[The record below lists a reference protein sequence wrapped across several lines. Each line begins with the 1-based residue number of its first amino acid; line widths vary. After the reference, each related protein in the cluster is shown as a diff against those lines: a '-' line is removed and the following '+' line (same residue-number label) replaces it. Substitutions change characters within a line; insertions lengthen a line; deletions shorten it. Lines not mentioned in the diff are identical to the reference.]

1 MALVKTTF
9 APGIDKQ
16 TTTYGAEGRWV
27 DSKNVRF
34 RTGLPEKVGGWS
46 KVVPTKKIA
55 GVARASIAW
64 VSLTGVR
71 HLALGTDRKL
81 YIYTEGQFYDVTPI
95 RLEAA
100 LTNPFAMTSG
110 SPTVTVTHSSHG
122 ASVGDFVTFDSF
134 STAQGLDM
142 NNEFE
147 ITSIV
152 DGNNY
157 TVTHT
162 SNASGTASS
171 QGGSGNAKYQ
181 INVGTDRSAFG
192 FGWGT
197 GAWNQPRQSIG
208 GGAGWNRPGL
218 TTTIALEAT
227 YWMFDTFG
235 EDLLAIRNDDALYR
249 WDLSGGTGTRAVKVS
264 QAPGKNRVLL
274 VSSPDRHIFLMGT
287 ETTIGTPGS
296 QDDLYL
302 RFSSQENFT
311 AWNPSS
317 TNTAGSFRIQDG
329 SKIVAAK
336 RSRGSI
342 LVWTDTALH
351 ALNNIGPPFIF
362 GLNQVGSNCGAIS
375 ANSVADVNGVTYW
388 MSQTAFYQF
397 DGAIKKLNCTVQDFV
412 FDDINATAQG
422 QVSIAVNTDFN
433 EVTWFYA
440 SESSN
445 FLDRSVT
452 YNYLEDVWYT
462 NDGFVRTSWVDRG
475 TYSKPYATFY
485 DPNSIPNNNTILGV
499 TAGCTTLYEHE
510 DGFNDDGQAMDCQ
523 ITSGDFDIKEGD
535 EVFLC
540 SRVIP
545 DFKDQVGN
553 TDVKIEF
560 ANYPASTNTR
570 SFTSTTSSTT
580 KFFSVR
586 GRGRQANVKIS
597 SNALDSNWRFGTVR
611 LDITPDGRR

>member
-1 MALVKTTF
+1 MPLVKAAF

-34 RTGLPEKVGGWS
+34 RTGLPEKIGGWS
-46 KVVPTKKIA
+46 KVVPTKKIV
-55 GVARASIAW
+55 GVTRASLGW

-110 SPTVTVTHSSHG
+110 SPTVTVTHTSHG
-122 ASVGDFVTFDSF
+122 AGVGDFVTFDSF

-147 ITSIV
+147 VTEVV

-157 TVTHT
+157 KVTHT
-162 SNASGTASS
+162 SNATGTASS

-181 INVGTDRSAFG
+181 ITVGTDRSAFG

-197 GAWNQPRQSIG
+197 GAWNQPRQNIG
-208 GGAGWNRPGL
+208 GGSGWNRPGL

-235 EDLLAIRNDDALYR
+235 EDLLAIRNDDALYK
-249 WDLSGGTGTRAVKVS
+249 WDLSGGTGNRAQKIT

-287 ETTIGTPGS
+287 EATIGTPGT
-296 QDDLYL
+296 QDDLFL
-302 RFSSQENFT
+302 RFSSQENFQ
-311 AWNPSS
+311 AWDPSS

-351 ALNNIGPPFIF
+351 SLNNIGPPFIF
-362 GLNQVGSNCGAIS
+362 GLNQIGANCGAIS
-375 ANSVADVNGVTYW
+375 ANAVADVNGITYW
-388 MSQTAFYQF
+388 MSQTAFYSF
-397 DGAIKKLNCTVQDFV
+397 DGAIKKLDCTVQDFV
-412 FDDINATAQG
+412 FDDINTTAQG
-422 QVSIAVNTDFN
+422 QVAIAVNTDYN

-440 SESSN
+440 TESSN

-475 TYSKPYATFY
+475 VYPRPYATFY
-485 DPNSIPNNNTILGV
+485 DPNSLPNNNTILGV
-499 TAGCTTLYEHE
+499 TAGCTTLFEHE
-510 DGFNDDGQAMDCQ
+510 DGFNDDGGAMDCQ

-545 DFKDQVGN
+545 DFKDQSGN
-553 TDVKIEF
+553 TTMKIEF

-570 SFTSTTSSTT
+570 SFTATTSPTT

-597 SNALDSNWRFGTVR
+597 SNAIDSNWRFGTVR
-611 LDITPDGRR
+611 LDVNPDGRR

>member
-1 MALVKTTF
+1 
-9 APGIDKQ
+9 
-16 TTTYGAEGRWV
+16 
-27 DSKNVRF
+27 
-34 RTGLPEKVGGWS
+34 
-46 KVVPTKKIA
+46 
-55 GVARASIAW
+55 
-64 VSLTGVR
+64 
-71 HLALGTDRKL
+71 
-81 YIYTEGQFYDVTPI
+81 
-95 RLEAA
+95 
-100 LTNPFAMTSG
+100 
-110 SPTVTVTHSSHG
+110 
-122 ASVGDFVTFDSF
+122 
-134 STAQGLDM
+134 
-142 NNEFE
+142 
-147 ITSIV
+147 
-152 DGNNY
+152 
-157 TVTHT
+157 
-162 SNASGTASS
+162 
-171 QGGSGNAKYQ
+171 
-181 INVGTDRSAFG
+181 
-192 FGWGT
+192 
-197 GAWNQPRQSIG
+197 
-208 GGAGWNRPGL
+208 
-218 TTTIALEAT
+218 
-227 YWMFDTFG
+227 MFDTFG

-311 AWNPSS
+311 AWAPSS

-362 GLNQVGSNCGAIS
+362 GLNQIGSNCGAIS

-412 FDDINATAQG
+412 FDNINATAQG

-597 SNALDSNWRFGTVR
+597 SNAVDSNWRFGTVR

>member
-1 MALVKTTF
+1 MPLVKAAF

-34 RTGLPEKVGGWS
+34 RTGLPEKIGGWS
-46 KVVPTKKIA
+46 KVVPTKKIV
-55 GVARASIAW
+55 GVTRASIGW

-110 SPTVTVTHSSHG
+110 SPTVTVTHTSHG
-122 ASVGDFVTFDSF
+122 AGVGDFVTFDSF

-147 ITSIV
+147 VTEVV

-157 TVTHT
+157 KVTHT
-162 SNASGTASS
+162 SNATGTASS

-181 INVGTDRSAFG
+181 ITVGTDRSAFG

-197 GAWNQPRQSIG
+197 GAWNQPRQNIG
-208 GGAGWNRPGL
+208 GGSGWNRPGL

-235 EDLLAIRNDDALYR
+235 EDLLAIRNDDALYK
-249 WDLSGGTGTRAVKVS
+249 WDLSGGTGNRAQKIT

-287 ETTIGTPGS
+287 EATIGTPGT
-296 QDDLYL
+296 QDDLFL
-302 RFSSQENFT
+302 RFSSQENFQ
-311 AWNPSS
+311 AWDPSS

-351 ALNNIGPPFIF
+351 SLNNIGPPFIF
-362 GLNQVGSNCGAIS
+362 GLNQIGANCGAIS
-375 ANSVADVNGVTYW
+375 ANCVADVNGITYW

-397 DGAIKKLNCTVQDFV
+397 DGAIKKLDCTVQDFV
-412 FDDINATAQG
+412 FDDINSTAQG

-452 YNYLEDVWYT
+452 YNYLENVWYT

-475 TYSKPYATFY
+475 VYSKPYATFY
-485 DPNSIPNNNTILGV
+485 DPNSLPNNNTILGV
-499 TAGCTTLYEHE
+499 TAGCTTLFEHE
-510 DGFNDDGQAMDCQ
+510 DGFNDDGEAMDCQ

-545 DFKDQVGN
+545 DFKDQSGD
-553 TDVKIEF
+553 TTMKIEF

-570 SFTSTTSSTT
+570 SFTATTSPTT

-597 SNALDSNWRFGTVR
+597 SNAIDSNWRFGTVR
-611 LDITPDGRR
+611 LDVNPDGRR

>member
-55 GVARASIAW
+55 GVARSSIAW

-100 LTNPFAMTSG
+100 LTGPFAMTSG
-110 SPTVTVTHSSHG
+110 SPTVTVTHASHG

-147 ITSIV
+147 VTSVV

-162 SNASGTASS
+162 SNATGTASS

-311 AWNPSS
+311 AWAPSS

-362 GLNQVGSNCGAIS
+362 GLNQIGSNCGAIS

-412 FDDINATAQG
+412 FDNINATAQG

>member
-412 FDDINATAQG
+412 FDNINATAQG

>member
-100 LTNPFAMTSG
+100 LTNPFAMTNG
-110 SPTVTVTHSSHG
+110 SPTVTVTHNSHG
-122 ASVGDFVTFDSF
+122 AAQGDFVTFDSF

-147 ITSIV
+147 VTSVV

-162 SNASGTASS
+162 SNASGTASA

-249 WDLSGGTGTRAVKVS
+249 WDLSGGTGVRAQKVS

-362 GLNQVGSNCGAIS
+362 GLNQIGSNCGAIS

-545 DFKDQVGN
+545 DFKDQAGN

-570 SFTSTTSSTT
+570 SFTSTTSSAT

-597 SNALDSNWRFGTVR
+597 SNAVDSNWRFGTIR
-611 LDITPDGRR
+611 LDIQPDGRR

>member
-1 MALVKTTF
+1 MPLVKAAF

-34 RTGLPEKVGGWS
+34 RTGLPEKIGGWS
-46 KVVPTKKIA
+46 KVVPTKKIV
-55 GVARASIAW
+55 GVTRASIGW

-110 SPTVTVTHSSHG
+110 SPTVTVTHTSHG
-122 ASVGDFVTFDSF
+122 AGVGDFVTFDSF

-147 ITSIV
+147 VTEVV

-157 TVTHT
+157 KVTHT
-162 SNASGTASS
+162 SNATGTASS

-181 INVGTDRSAFG
+181 ITVGTDRSAFG

-197 GAWNQPRQSIG
+197 GAWNQPRQNIG
-208 GGAGWNRPGL
+208 GGSGWNRPGL

-235 EDLLAIRNDDALYR
+235 EDLLAIRNDDALYK
-249 WDLSGGTGTRAVKVS
+249 WDLSGGTGNRAQKIT

-287 ETTIGTPGS
+287 EATIGTPGT
-296 QDDLYL
+296 QDDLFL
-302 RFSSQENFT
+302 RFSSQENFQ
-311 AWNPSS
+311 AWDPSS

-351 ALNNIGPPFIF
+351 SLNNIGPPFIF
-362 GLNQVGSNCGAIS
+362 GLNQIGANCGAIS
-375 ANSVADVNGVTYW
+375 ANCVADVNGITYW

-397 DGAIKKLNCTVQDFV
+397 DGAIKKLDCTVQDFV
-412 FDDINATAQG
+412 FDDINSTAQG

-452 YNYLEDVWYT
+452 YNYLENVWYT

-475 TYSKPYATFY
+475 VYSKPYATFY
-485 DPNSIPNNNTILGV
+485 DPNSLPNNNTILGV
-499 TAGCTTLYEHE
+499 TAGCTTLFEHE
-510 DGFNDDGQAMDCQ
+510 DGFNDDGEAMDCQ

-535 EVFLC
+535 DVFLC

-545 DFKDQVGN
+545 DFKDQSGN
-553 TDVKIEF
+553 TTMKIEF

-570 SFTSTTSSTT
+570 SFTATTSPTT

-597 SNALDSNWRFGTVR
+597 SNAIDSNWRFGTVR
-611 LDITPDGRR
+611 LDVNPDGRR

>member
-1 MALVKTTF
+1 MPLVKAAF

-16 TTTYGAEGRWV
+16 TTKYGAEGRWV

-34 RTGLPEKVGGWS
+34 RTGLPEKIGGWS
-46 KVVPTKKIA
+46 KVITSTVI
-55 GVARASIAW
+55 GVVRASLAW
-64 VSLTGVR
+64 VSNSGVR

-81 YIYTEGQFYDVTPI
+81 YIYTEGAVYDITPI

-100 LTNPFAMTSG
+100 LTGPFAMTSG
-110 SPTVTVTHSSHG
+110 SPIVTVTHNSHG
-122 ASVGDFVTFDSF
+122 ATQGDFVTFDSF

-147 ITSIV
+147 VTEIV
-152 DGNNY
+152 DGNSY
-157 TVTHT
+157 KITHT

-171 QGGSGNAKYQ
+171 QGGTGNAKYQ
-181 INVGTDRSAFG
+181 INVGTARSTFG

-197 GAWNQPRQSIG
+197 GVWNAGTWNTPR
-208 GGAGWNRPGL
+208 
-218 TTTIALEAT
+218 TTSSVTLEAT
-227 YWMFDTFG
+227 YWSLDTFG
-235 EDLLAIRNDDALYR
+235 EDLLAIRNNDALYR
-249 WDLSGGTGTRAVKVS
+249 WDLSGGTGTRAQKIN
-264 QAPGKNRVLL
+264 QAPGTNRILL

-287 ETTIGTPGS
+287 ETTIGNGGT
-296 QDDLYL
+296 QDNLFL
-302 RFSSQENFT
+302 RFSSQENFQV
-311 AWNPSS
+311 WNPSS

-329 SKIVAAK
+329 SKIIAAK

-362 GLNQVGSNCGAIS
+362 GLNQVGANCGAVS
-375 ANSVADVNGVTYW
+375 ANCVADVNGVTYW
-388 MSQTAFYQF
+388 MSQTAFYSF
-397 DGAIKKLNCTVQDFV
+397 DGAIKKLDCTVQDFV
-412 FDDINATAQG
+412 FDDINATANG
-422 QVSIAVNTDFN
+422 QISIAVNTDFN

-445 FLDRSVT
+445 FLNRSVT
-452 YNYLEDVWYT
+452 YNYLENVWYT

-475 TYSKPYATFY
+475 VYPEPYATLY
-485 DPNSIPNNNTILGV
+485 DASSLPNNNTILGV
-499 TAGCTTLYEHE
+499 TAGCTTLYRHE
-510 DGFNDDGQAMDCQ
+510 TGFNDDGTAMDCQ
-523 ITSGDFDIKEGD
+523 ITSGDFDIEEGD
-535 EVFLC
+535 QVFLV

-545 DFKDQVGN
+545 DFKDQAGN
-553 TDVKIEF
+553 TDIKVEF

-586 GRGRQANVKIS
+586 GRGRQANIKIS
-597 SNALDSNWRFGTVR
+597 SNAVDSNWRFGTVR
-611 LDITPDGRR
+611 LDVRPDGGR